1 MKGLFPVLYR
11 EYLIRATSP
20 LWLFFDLI
28 VPVMYLLMFGVGFNA
43 ALATGIQM
51 EGRLLSYNEFFLAG
65 VISMACFGL
74 AMNQSYG
81 FFVDRDNGIFYE
93 TLTYPITRDE
103 YLLGKILFQCVL
115 AVVQTGLTLAA
126 ASVFLGVTIPAMAV
140 PVVLGGILLGTAG
153 WFFAFA
159 AIAFRIRR
167 TDTFN
172 TIINVAYFVLMFV
185 SSMFYPL
192 EQLPNAFKAVA
203 YVNPITWHTDVLR
216 WALVG
221 TGTADV
227 IFAEALGFLLFTIVG
242 FRVALWALKRAV
254 E

>member
-1 MKGLFPVLYR
+1 MKGLLPVLYR
-11 EYLIRATSP
+11 EYLIRTTSP

-28 VPVMYLLMFGVGFNA
+28 VPVMYLLMFGVGFDA
-43 ALATGIQM
+43 ALTTGIQM
-51 EGRLLSYNEFFLAG
+51 DGRLLSYNEFFLAG
-65 VISMACFGL
+65 VVSMACFGL

-103 YLLGKILFQCVL
+103 YLLGKILFQCLL
-115 AVVQTGLTLAA
+115 AVVQTALTLAA
-126 ASVFLGVTIPAMAV
+126 AAAILGVDIPLLSLPFV
-140 PVVLGGILLGTAG
+140 FGGILLGTAG

-192 EQLPNAFKAVA
+192 EQLPEAFKAVA
-203 YVNPITWHTDVLR
+203 YANPVTWHTDALR
-216 WALVG
+216 WALLG
-221 TGTADV
+221 TGTFESIAL
-227 IFAEALGFLLFTIVG
+227 EAAGFLVFTLAG